1 MDRIREDRQH
11 PLWLKFK
18 RNARTAAILIAVVFG
33 VAMLPV
39 LILSF
44 WIEPPEESVASIP
57 FLNGVW
63 DQELPLLNGEVI
75 LQAAL
80 ALPPTPG
87 PHPALVVVHGSGR
100 ATRHQFNWVAEYFAP
115 RGIAVLAYDKRGV
128 GDSTG
133 LYSSVGPANSH
144 QILSQLASDALA
156 GVSQLGQ
163 DPRIRSD
170 QVGLLGFSQA
180 GWIIPLAASRSSEVA
195 FTAIVSGP
203 TVSVGEEIYYSRLSG
218 DDAGSPTDLSDAEI
232 SAKLRKYDGPR
243 GFDPVP
249 SLRAMQAPGLWIFG
263 GADRSIQVAEC
274 IEIMDQLIKDEG
286 KDFTYKLHPRGDHG
300 LRDVETGERFPA
312 FDEILEWMQQ
322 RGFAPRR

>member
-1 MDRIREDRQH
+1 M
-11 PLWLKFK
+11 WLKFK

-44 WIEPPEESVASIP
+44 WTEAPEESVASIP

-87 PHPALVVVHGSGR
+87 PHAALVVVHGSGR
-100 ATRHQFNWVAEYFAP
+100 ATRHQFNRVAEYFAP
-115 RGIAVLAYDKRGV
+115 RGIAVLAYDQRGV

-144 QILSQLASDALA
+144 EILSQLASDALA

-195 FTAIVSGP
+195 FAAILSGP

-232 SAKLRKYDGPR
+232 SAKLREYDGPR

-249 SLRAMQAPGLWIFG
+249 SLKAMQAPGIWIFG
-263 GADRSIQVAEC
+263 GADRSIQIAEC
-274 IEIMDQLIKDEG
+274 IGIMDRLIEDDG
-286 KDFTYKLHPRGDHG
+286 KDFTYQLHPQGNHG
-300 LRDVETGERFPA
+300 LRDVETGERLPA

-322 RGFAPRR
+322 RGFAP